1 MPQQHKMDQ
10 ARVRLG
16 FVFAIVSTLGLGLAI
31 ALSRFAYDGGSNGLT
46 VSACRSVL
54 MLVAVG
60 LFCMATGRR
69 LWITPRDFGQAVGLG
84 VLMGAGFYGNVGAV
98 QYIPISLAAI
108 LFFLFPPLIGLIHVT
123 FLRER
128 PGWIR
133 SIAILPAFLGVV
145 MMIGVVAVQPDWRGV
160 VLSLGAAVAVAWNAV
175 WIQRRVPHVDPV
187 VLVFHMGVVA
197 AVMLSGLALLGGQV
211 QWPHSFSGWLGLAAV
226 GVLQSACLPIWYL
239 ALARIGSLQAG
250 MLTNLQPIV
259 TMTAAYLLFNE
270 IMGIPQFVG
279 AGMILIAVFVMQNP
293 FTWGGFGKK
302 PDP

>member
-1 MPQQHKMDQ
+1 VPQQRKIDR

-31 ALSRFAYDGGSNGLT
+31 AVSRFAYDGGSNGLT

-69 LWITPRDFGQAVGLG
+69 LWITRKDFGQTVGLG

-108 LFFLFPPLIGLIHVT
+108 LFFLFPPLIGLIHVI

-133 SIAILPAFLGVV
+133 SIAILLAFLGVV

-197 AVMLSGLALLGGQV
+197 AVMLSCLALVGGQV
-211 QWPHSFSGWLGLAAV
+211 QWPHNFSGWLGLAAV

-239 ALARIGSLQAG
+239 ALARIGALQAG

-270 IMGIPQFVG
+270 IMRIPQFVG

-293 FTWGGFGKK
+293 FTWGAFGRKT
-302 PDP
+302 DP

>member
-1 MPQQHKMDQ
+1 
-10 ARVRLG
+10 
-16 FVFAIVSTLGLGLAI
+16 
-31 ALSRFAYDGGSNGLT
+31 
-46 VSACRSVL
+46 

-69 LWITPRDFGQAVGLG
+69 LWITRKDFGQTVGLG

-108 LFFLFPPLIGLIHVT
+108 LFFSFPPLIGLIHVI

-133 SIAILPAFLGVV
+133 SIAILLAFLGVV

-197 AVMLSGLALLGGQV
+197 AVMLSCLALLGGQV
-211 QWPHSFSGWLGLAAV
+211 QWPYNFSGWLGLAAV

-259 TMTAAYLLFNE
+259 TMTAAFLLFNE
-270 IMGIPQFVG
+270 IMRIPQFVG
-279 AGMILIAVFVMQNP
+279 AGMILIAVFAMQHP
-293 FTWGGFGKK
+293 FTWSAFGRKT
-302 PDP
+302 DP

>member
-69 LWITPRDFGQAVGLG
+69 LWITPRDFGQTVGLG

-133 SIAILPAFLGVV
+133 SIAILLAFLGVV
-145 MMIGVVAVQPDWRGV
+145 MMIGVVTVQPDWRGV

-293 FTWGGFGKK
+293 STWSALGRKT
-302 PDP
+302 DP

>member
-31 ALSRFAYDGGSNGLT
+31 ALSRFAYEGGSNGLT

-69 LWITPRDFGQAVGLG
+69 LWITPRDFGQTVGLG

-133 SIAILPAFLGVV
+133 SIAILLAFLGVV

-293 FTWGGFGKK
+293 STWSALGRKT
-302 PDP
+302 DP